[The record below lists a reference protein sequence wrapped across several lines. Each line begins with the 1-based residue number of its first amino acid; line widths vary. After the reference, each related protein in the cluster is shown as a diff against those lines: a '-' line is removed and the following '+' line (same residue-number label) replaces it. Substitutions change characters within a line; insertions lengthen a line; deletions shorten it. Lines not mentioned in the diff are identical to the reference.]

1 MGGRGASS
9 GISSNKNNKYGS
21 QYHTVLTHGN
31 IKFVVKNDRHS
42 ESLLETMTKGR
53 VYVRVGGNDIL
64 QITYFDKNNK
74 KSKTIDL
81 NHKHNNL
88 QPHVHHGYEHNEF
101 DGVNG
106 ATRLTPKEQKMVD
119 RIRKIWYDYKDK

>member
-9 GISSNKNNKYGS
+9 GISNKNNKYGS
-21 QYHTVLTHGN
+21 QYHTVLTRSN

-74 KSKTIDL
+74 RSKTIDF

-119 RIRKIWYDYKDK
+119 SIRKIWYDYKDK

>member
-9 GISSNKNNKYGS
+9 GISNKNNKYGS

-74 KSKTIDL
+74 RSKTIDL

-106 ATRLTPKEQKMVD
+106 ATRLTSKEQKMVD

>member
-9 GISSNKNNKYGS
+9 GISNKNNKYGS

-74 KSKTIDL
+74 RSKTIDS
-81 NHKHNNL
+81 NHKHNSL

>member
-9 GISSNKNNKYGS
+9 GISNKNNKYGS

-31 IKFVVKNDRHS
+31 IKFVVQNDRHS

-64 QITYFDKNNK
+64 QITYFDENNK
-74 KSKTIDL
+74 RSKTIDF